1 MLRTPHERGPDKYR
15 VPIATKS
22 LGEPISALT
31 RANTCFIAET
41 GRDPC
46 IIPILGDFL
55 SDEIYFIISK
65 PMNTTDA
72 GIPV

>member
-1 MLRTPHERGPDKYR
+1 MVTACSHQICLSWRVTSVPDE
-15 VPIATKS
+15 V
-22 LGEPISALT
+22 ISVLT

-41 GRDPC
+41 GRYPC
-46 IIPILGDFL
+46 IIPLLCGFL